1 MGNVIFATIAIMLAA
16 LSASAQGVDG
26 VGRLEARDTGAFCS
40 GALVAPDL
48 VLTAAHCVA
57 KYEGRPLDDDKSF
70 SFRPGQLRGAPLI
83 AAKSIVLH
91 PLYRRALT
99 DLQRLRFDLALV
111 QLSEPVDER
120 FSVPLVYGDE
130 AERGEHL
137 FIVSWRNTDGGTP
150 RQKRCKVQN
159 GFPGLVALDCAVFG
173 GESGSP
179 VLRQIDGGL
188 ELVAVVSSRSQLGER
203 PSAQAS
209 NIIDRLPALL
219 QEFERVQSQS
229 GS

>member
-1 MGNVIFATIAIMLAA
+1 MVNVIFASIAIMLAA
-16 LSASAQGVDG
+16 FSATAQGVDG
-26 VGRLEARDTGAFCS
+26 VGRLETLDTGAFCS

-57 KYEGRPLDDDKSF
+57 KYEGKALEDDAVF
-70 SFRPGQLRGAPLI
+70 SFRPGQLRGAPLV

-91 PLYRRALT
+91 PLYRRAVT

-111 QLSEPVDER
+111 QLAEPVDE
-120 FSVPLVYGDE
+120 SVGTPLEYGDE
-130 AERGEHL
+130 AERGEQL

-150 RQKRCKVQN
+150 RQKRCGVQN
-159 GFPGLVALDCAVFG
+159 GFPGLVTLDCAVFG

-179 VLRQIDGGL
+179 VLRQVDGAL
-188 ELVAVVSSRSQLGER
+188 ELVAIVSSRSQLGER

-209 NIIDRLPALL
+209 NVVGRLPALL
-219 QEFERVQSQS
+219 QEFERIRSKS